1 MLALGCATSV
11 TGSVAPT
18 PTASGGAA
26 DRSYL
31 LLEGRFDSADQAR
44 STPGYPAIQM
54 VACPAEVPS
63 LGPRALYV
71 EQARLDAS
79 DAPLRQR
86 VYLLEP
92 GEPLESAAVVRV
104 FELENPGS
112 AVGACARGRP
122 PRFARDEL
130 IERVG
135 CAVALR
141 TEGGL
146 LRGATSGRGCPTTQ
160 GGATYASSEWMV
172 DGASLRSWE
181 TGFDAAGTRKWG
193 NDAGPVLFVR
203 RSPPPASDVSRREA
217 PVSPSADPG
226 SASMARQSN
235 AEPAE
240 R

>member
-1 MLALGCATSV
+1 MLALGCATSA
-11 TGSVAPT
+11 TISVVPAPSA
-18 PTASGGAA
+18 PGGAA
-26 DRSYL
+26 DRSYH

-44 STPGYPAIQM
+44 STPGYSAIQL

-71 EQARLDAS
+71 EHARLEAS
-79 DAPLRQR
+79 DSEPVRQR

-92 GEPLESAAVVRV
+92 DEPLESAAVVRV
-104 FELENPGS
+104 FELENPRA

-135 CAVALR
+135 CAIALR
-141 TEGGL
+141 AEGDL

-172 DGASLRSWE
+172 DGVGLRSWE

-193 NDAGPVLFVR
+193 PEAGPVVFVR
-203 RSPPPASDVSRREA
+203 RSPPPRSEVSRREPSVPTVPGQA
-217 PVSPSADPG
+217 QLLGGQPVTEL
-226 SASMARQSN
+226 R
-235 AEPAE
+235 
-240 R
+240 